1 MGDGMNIHEIAREYQ
16 PYLIELRRWFH
27 AHPEIAEKEYETSRK
42 IKEELTKFGISWRPC
57 GLETGVLATIQGSK
71 PGRTILLRADMDAL
85 PVTEDTGLPY
95 ASQNPG
101 FMHACGHDCHT
112 ASLLTA
118 ARLLNDHREELCGTV
133 KLAFQPAEEIGTGA
147 PGMIRDGA
155 LEGVDGAFGIHIW
168 STIPAGQI
176 SLKGGPQLAAV
187 DKFAI
192 HIDGKGGHASAP
204 HECIDPV
211 VCLGAMIGNLQTVVS
226 RECNPMDSAVLTI
239 GKVESG
245 TLWNIIPTT
254 AYMEGTT
261 RFFTRELQKS
271 FPEMM
276 QRMVDMTAAAY
287 RCKAEL
293 VYTRM
298 IPPTINDDDFAELAK
313 ASAAKVVSPK
323 NVVNIGPIATGEDFG
338 IFLENVPGAMALVG
352 VGNAACG
359 AIWPQHSAK
368 YTVDEEAL
376 LNSVMLYV
384 QVAMDHNSQ

>member
-1 MGDGMNIHEIAREYQ
+1 MDIHAIAKAYQ
-16 PYLIELRRWFH
+16 PYLIEIRRWFH
-27 AHPEIAEKEYETSRK
+27 SHPEIAEKEFATSAK
-42 IKEELTKFGISWRPC
+42 IKEELTKFGISWREC
-57 GLETGVLATIQGSK
+57 GLETGILATIQGAK
-71 PGRTILLRADMDAL
+71 PGKTILLRADMDAL

-118 ARLLNDHREELCGTV
+118 ARLLHDNREELCGTV

-155 LEGVDGAFGIHIW
+155 LEGVDSAFAIHVW
-168 STIPAGQI
+168 STIPAGKI

-211 VCLGAMIGNLQTVVS
+211 VCLGAMINNLQTIVS

-261 RFFTRELQKS
+261 RFFTRQLQKA

-276 QRMVDMTAAAY
+276 QRVVDLTAATY
-287 RCKAEL
+287 RCKAEMT
-293 VYTRM
+293 YTRM
-298 IPPTINDDDFAELAK
+298 IPPTINDDDFAEFAK
-313 ASAAKVVSPK
+313 TAAAKVVAPK
-323 NVVNIGPIATGEDFG
+323 DVVNIGPIATGEDFG
-338 IFLENVPGAMALVG
+338 IFLEKVPGAIALVG
-352 VGNAACG
+352 VGNEACG

-368 YTVDEEAL
+368 YTVDEDAL
-376 LNSVMLYV
+376 LNSVMLYA
-384 QVAMDHNSQ
+384 QVAFDHNSK